1 VNALEVNA
9 GVPVQ
14 VGSLGPYALNVID
27 PPAPLAAPDR
37 VAESLIEVPIVTD
50 SFAEVT
56 IAGCFGVTVSFSPV
70 SPQVPATGSV
80 FGRSPVYDAIQ

>member
-27 PPAPLAAPDR
+27 PPAPLAAPDN
-37 VAESLIEVPIVTD
+37 VAESLIAAPTDTD
-50 SFAEVT
+50 SFADVT
-56 IAGCFGVTVSFSPV
+56 ITGCFGVTVSFSPV
-70 SPQVPATGSV
+70 SPQFPLTGNV
-80 FGRSPVYDAIQ
+80 AGGSPVYDAIQ